1 MTICIISHTEHYKD
15 NNGNIVGWGPTV
27 REISHLSA
35 IADQIIHLAPLYTKK
50 APSASLSYTD
60 KRVQFIPLKPSGG
73 KGLKKLSVLF
83 TAFHNL
89 NLIHQYTKK
98 ADHIQFRSPTGMG
111 IYVLPYLRFFRNKK
125 YWVKYAGNWI
135 DENIPLG
142 NKLQKLFL
150 LNFISSHTKVTYNGH
165 WVKKLNFLS
174 FENPCL
180 TEEEYQIGKEKIPQ
194 KEDPFIKGWQICF
207 VGSLTEHKGVHLLL
221 QALEKLENNKIN
233 IEKVHIIGDGPLMK
247 QLKSQANRLN
257 ISVVFHGYLKK
268 GEVNK
273 VLFES
278 HALVLPS
285 KSEGFPKV
293 VSEAM
298 NFGCIPVV
306 TDISCIKQYIRN
318 DYNGILI
325 KQPKYEEVALGIET
339 LLYWDMKRYTNAVLY
354 NSNLAGL
361 YTYSVYNKM
370 LQEKVLYV

>member
-194 KEDPFIKGWQICF
+194 KEDPFNKGWQICF

>member
-1 MTICIISHTEHYKD
+1 
-15 NNGNIVGWGPTV
+15 VGWGPTV

-207 VGSLTEHKGVHLLL
+207 VGNLTEHKGVHLLL

>member
-318 DYNGILI
+318 DYNGIFI